1 MVTSIITS
9 PLDVLK
15 TRLQS
20 DLYRLPAGAGGA
32 HTFHPQATPAA
43 TGLLGAPLR
52 HVRETAHIFRSIHRT
67 EGWRAFFRGLG
78 PSLSGIVSATAIKF
92 YVYGNCKTLGARL
105 LNRPEDAALVHAQAA
120 VAAGIT
126 TNTATNP
133 IWLVKTRLQLD
144 ASRAQAEAGSAG
156 TGEAARRYKNSLDC
170 VRQVVRQEGV
180 RGLYKGLGASYLGT
194 AETALHLV
202 TYERLK
208 SLSHEALGGSAAAQ
222 DASSAIWWGEVRHWL
237 SSSGAAGAA
246 KLVASLATYPYEVC
260 RPTNSISLKK
270 STCS

>member
-1 MVTSIITS
+1 LVTSIITS

-32 HTFHPQATPAA
+32 HPFHPLQATPAA
-43 TGLLGAPLR
+43 TGLINTPLR
-52 HVRETAHIFRSIHRT
+52 HIRETAHIFGSIHRT

-120 VAAGIT
+120 VAAGIAT
-126 TNTATNP
+126 STATNP

-144 ASRAQAEAGSAG
+144 ASRAQAAGG
-156 TGEAARRYKNSLDC
+156 AAERRYRNSLDC
-170 VRQVVRQEGV
+170 VRQVLRQEGV
-180 RGLYKGLGASYLGT
+180 RGLYKGLCASYLGT

-202 TYERLK
+202 TYEKLK
-208 SLSHEALGGSAAAQ
+208 SLSHEALGGAAGVH
-222 DASSAIWWGEVRHWL
+222 DATIWGEVKHWL

-246 KLVASLATYPYEVC
+246 KLVASLATYPYEV
-260 RPTNSISLKK
+260 R
-270 STCS
+270 